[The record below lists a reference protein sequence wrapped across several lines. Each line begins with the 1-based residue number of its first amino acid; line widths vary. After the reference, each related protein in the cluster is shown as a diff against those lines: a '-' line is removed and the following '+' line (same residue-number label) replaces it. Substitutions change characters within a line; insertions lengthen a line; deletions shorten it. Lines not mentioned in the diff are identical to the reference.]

1 MLTMETTGKGSVT
14 MKQFT
19 QNGKIGFADTLGR
32 VILEPQFDAV
42 DTFYDPNYCWCEYG
56 EYHKGGHPGSGYE
69 IAAQKDGKWGL
80 IDRRNGQW
88 ITRCN
93 WEAVGYF
100 KYGRAKVKWCGKWG
114 FINTAGE
121 VVVFCRWEEVE
132 PFAWGGTARVKLG
145 GKYGYVDQDGN
156 VLVPCE
162 WDAVGN
168 YDAHWVNVKRGGR
181 WYVRSSEGSLFA
193 PGEGKGNL
201 VFHQGFA
208 EVYDGSGHGLIDE
221 EGREAIAC
229 QWDEIGRVARNVGGY
244 PWKRNYFI
252 RFWYNRTEYP
262 YQLIK
267 VKKNGKWGIYDL
279 NGKECHPCTLDKIWR
294 IDRGVAKICQDG
306 KWGLIDETGRVITPC
321 RWEYVDYFRDGKAAV
336 RLDRKWGTIDRAGNP
351 VHPCTCFVGLWG
363 NE

>member
-69 IAAQKDGKWGL
+69 IAVQKDGKWGL

-114 FINTAGE
+114 FINTAG
-121 VVVFCRWEEVE
+121 VVFLFCRWEEVE

-267 VKKNGKWGIYDL
+267 VKKNGKWGIYD
-279 NGKECHPCTLDKIWR
+279 
-294 IDRGVAKICQDG
+294 
-306 KWGLIDETGRVITPC
+306 
-321 RWEYVDYFRDGKAAV
+321 
-336 RLDRKWGTIDRAGNP
+336 
-351 VHPCTCFVGLWG
+351 
-363 NE
+363 